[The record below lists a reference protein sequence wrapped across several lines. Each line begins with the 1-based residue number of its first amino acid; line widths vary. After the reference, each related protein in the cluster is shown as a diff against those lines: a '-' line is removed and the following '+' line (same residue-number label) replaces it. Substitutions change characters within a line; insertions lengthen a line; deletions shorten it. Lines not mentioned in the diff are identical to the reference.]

1 MKKIFLS
8 VLGAALMFG
17 CSTTSKDII
26 TSTETIEPKPVLLKE
41 AKEVITPDW
50 VSAGSGVFQPSNVEG
65 KEVFAGVGLTKYI
78 EASEQVQTKADD
90 DARNN
95 LAQVLAD
102 FNKGII
108 RYHQAVKE
116 PTQSGWISKEK
127 LHTAISHTAVTLL
140 LETEVVDTWTHP
152 TSSDSFSLVQL
163 DLKKVQ
169 SALTSGTELNE
180 REKESVKFITKWVFK
195 NMQLQKERQLLF
207 SKLNRAM
214 AMD

>member
-1 MKKIFLS
+1 MKKIFLL

-17 CSTTSKDII
+17 CSTTNKDII
-26 TSTETIEPKPVLLKE
+26 TSTETVEQKPVLLKE
-41 AKEVITPDW
+41 TKEVVTPDW
-50 VSAGSGVFQPSNVEG
+50 VTAGSGVFQPDHDEG
-65 KEVFAGVGLTKYI
+65 KEVFVGVGLKKYI

-95 LAQVLAD
+95 LAQVLGD
-102 FNKGII
+102 FNKGVV
-108 RYHQAVKE
+108 RYHQVVKE

-127 LHTAISHTAVTLL
+127 LHTSISDTAVTLL
-140 LETEVVDTWTHP
+140 LKTEVVDTWTHP
-152 TSSDSFSLVQL
+152 TTSDTFSLVQL

-169 SALTSGTELNE
+169 SALTSGSELNQ